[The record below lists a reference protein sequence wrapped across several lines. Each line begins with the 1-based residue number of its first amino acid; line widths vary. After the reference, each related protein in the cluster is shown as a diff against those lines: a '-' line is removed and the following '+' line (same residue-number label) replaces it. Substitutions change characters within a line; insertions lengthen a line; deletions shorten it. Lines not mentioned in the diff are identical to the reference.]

1 MPRGGFREGAGR
13 KKEYTEP
20 VRKILL
26 GLPESVLQELD
37 QYADQRDLS
46 RPKAIAA
53 LLKQINRP
61 EEPARQKTQNKVVL
75 QELKLLREKLKKSPD
90 WVELT
95 PLHHQQNFSATVGVA
110 GEMLQNV
117 FSRYGV
123 QWYPK

>member
-37 QYADQRDLS
+37 QYADQRNLS

-61 EEPARQKTQNKVVL
+61 EELARQTRQHKVVL
-75 QELKLLREKLKKSPD
+75 QELKSLREKLKKSSD
-90 WVELT
+90 
-95 PLHHQQNFSATVGVA
+95 
-110 GEMLQNV
+110 
-117 FSRYGV
+117 
-123 QWYPK
+123 

>member
-37 QYADQRDLS
+37 QYANQRNLS

-53 LLKQINRP
+53 LLKQIHRP
-61 EEPARQKTQNKVVL
+61 EEPARQKTQHKVVL
-75 QELKLLREKLKKSPD
+75 QELKSLREELKKSSD
-90 WVELT
+90 WAELV

-110 GEMLQNV
+110 GEMLQNA
-117 FSRYGV
+117 FLRYAV
-123 QWYPK
+123 QWCPK

>member
-37 QYADQRDLS
+37 QYANKRNLS

-53 LLKQINRP
+53 LLKQIHRP
-61 EEPARQKTQNKVVL
+61 EEPARQKTQHKVVL
-75 QELKLLREKLKKSPD
+75 QELKSLREKLKKSSD
-90 WVELT
+90 
-95 PLHHQQNFSATVGVA
+95 
-110 GEMLQNV
+110 
-117 FSRYGV
+117 
-123 QWYPK
+123 

>member
-26 GLPESVLQELD
+26 GLPESVLHELD
-37 QYADQRDLS
+37 QYADQRNLS

-61 EEPARQKTQNKVVL
+61 EEPARQKTQHKVVL
-75 QELKLLREKLKKSPD
+75 QELKLLREKLKKSSD
-90 WVELT
+90 
-95 PLHHQQNFSATVGVA
+95 
-110 GEMLQNV
+110 
-117 FSRYGV
+117 
-123 QWYPK
+123 